1 MAHFISLKAAYFLFA
16 ALKKCIMAKT
26 WFLWK
31 KNSQKD
37 KNVTH
42 ASVGESRQTE
52 GAEVVC
58 RSTKLTH
65 AGPTS
70 SKTTG
75 VTNTK

>member
-1 MAHFISLKAAYFLFA
+1 MHYGKNLVSLED
-16 ALKKCIMAKT
+16 T
-26 WFLWK
+26 ETVK

-52 GAEVVC
+52 GAEVVF